1 MRLIHVDEFAEDLTD
16 AAQLPGWAE
25 QYLAE
30 ERTWWRLLRGTGAVT
45 EAEARAEL
53 LSRLED
59 RAR

>member
-1 MRLIHVDEFAEDLTD
+1 MDEFAEDLTD